1 MDQLLGPGLAAYGKT
16 FLMISLRIG
25 IFMLMLPF
33 FASKTFPAQF
43 KIGLLIS
50 LAFVLT
56 PIVKPVIDTHNIL
69 IVIAKEIIL
78 GMLLGLCVRTIF
90 MAVNMAGQLMSY
102 SMGMSMATVFDPEYG
117 QSAEIARLLGIIIM
131 LVFFSLDAHH
141 ELIYLFAK
149 SFEILPLG
157 VINISTMLPL
167 GIHFGSLV
175 FIIAL
180 KLAAPIMVGMAVASL
195 LFGYMYKAA
204 PQINIF
210 FVSYPVYIFV
220 GFIIIILSMPVF
232 FKFLTISIE
241 QIRTEMYKV
250 LVAAGAK

>member
-1 MDQLLGPGLAAYGKT
+1 MAELLGPGLTEYGKT
-16 FLMISLRIG
+16 FLMVFLRIG
-25 IFMLMLPF
+25 VFMLMLPF
-33 FASKTFPAQF
+33 FASKSFPTQF
-43 KIGLLIS
+43 KIGLIVS
-50 LAFVLT
+50 LAVVLT
-56 PIVKPVIDTHNIL
+56 PIVKPVMDTHNIL
-69 IVIAKEIIL
+69 AVIAKEVIL
-78 GMLLGLCVRTIF
+78 GVLLGLCVRTIF

-117 QSAEIARLLGIIIM
+117 QSAEIARLLGIIVM

-141 ELIYLFAK
+141 EIIYLFAK

-157 VINISTMLPL
+157 VINIETMLPL
-167 GIHFGSLV
+167 GIRFGSMV
-175 FIIAL
+175 FIMAL
-180 KLAAPIMVGMAVASL
+180 KMAAPIMVGMAVASL

-210 FVSYPVYIFV
+210 FVSYPVYLFV
-220 GFIIIILSMPVF
+220 GFIIIILSMPIF